1 MMESLILVL
10 FNCIF
15 SSSTAN
21 VEVEPVI
28 PTEPVPPIN
37 LAESDQFFSVPTDQN
52 MMFTPMG
59 GSSRPQEAGGD
70 DDEAPQQV
78 LNSVADHHEHSYSLP
93 YHVSVKNRLFFLQ
106 CLVVYTLYVVYVE
119 QQQQKLFIRFTL
131 LRSSKI
137 WVKKIRAG

>member
-1 MMESLILVL
+1 MMESLFLFL

-52 MMFTPMG
+52 IYPAMG
-59 GSSRPQEAGGD
+59 GGGRPQETGGD
-70 DDEAPQQV
+70 DDEAPQQT
-78 LNSVADHHEHSYSLP
+78 LNSVADHQEHSYSLP
-93 YHVSVKNRLFFLQ
+93 YHVSVKNTFAFFSFSL
-106 CLVVYTLYVVYVE
+106 
-119 QQQQKLFIRFTL
+119 
-131 LRSSKI
+131 
-137 WVKKIRAG
+137 